1 MGTIELRGVSTVGFM
16 FQTPNLFPTLAALQN
31 VRFGAVVL
39 APVLTVRKLRHMDRA
54 AAGR

>member
-1 MGTIELRGVSTVGFM
+1 VGTIELRGVSTVGFM